1 VAPCPWRWPLVLARM
16 SAMRS
21 ACFFFALLLPAAAA
35 LAATPPAKPALPTL
49 DELFVQLK
57 HAGSTDEAKPIE
69 EKIGGIFLQSG
80 SASIDLLMTRATAA
94 LAAGDKETAK
104 KLLESVTALAPSY
117 AEGWHARANLQRVMN
132 DDGGAMVSL
141 GHVILLNPRQFAALY
156 ELGNMMEDY
165 GNKAGAL
172 KLYRKALEIDPQ
184 LDGAKK
190 HVDAIVRD
198 VEGQGI

>member
-1 VAPCPWRWPLVLARM
+1 
-16 SAMRS
+16 MR
-21 ACFFFALLLPAAAA
+21 AAWFFIALLLPTAAP
-35 LAATPPAKPALPTL
+35 AATPPAKPALPSI
-49 DELFVQLK
+49 DQLFDQLK

-80 SASIDLLMTRATAA
+80 SASVDLLMARASAA
-94 LAAGDKETAK
+94 TAAGDKDTAK
-104 KLLESVTALAPSY
+104 KLLEAITALAPNY
-117 AEGWHARANLQRVMN
+117 AEGWHARANLQRTLN
-132 DDGGAMVSL
+132 DDSGAMVSL

-172 KLYRKALEIDPQ
+172 KLYRKALDIDPQ
-184 LDGAKK
+184 LDGAQK